1 MTNNIKNTPNAKTI
15 FKSVLNIQNTADVW
29 NKEHYEGAVKGLYA
43 ILRDVYEQVALLRSE
58 NAEFRTEFVNL
69 AKKKKF
75 PFNKGTSIEVLVLR
89 VVFNIDNP
97 NNKRP
102 HRYAKALNVARTDKV
117 QPEDFV
123 TWLTNIGGIDN
134 VESKDAE
141 AKRLE
146 REAKDAETLAKLIDT
161 AENLVSIKP
170 MTAAKPSNGVSSNL
184 SVALVRHNGDKK
196 EIVGHSD
203 NEALIQSML
212 HKLKEVFE
220 KEVSAANSNEAR
232 DAVQQT
238 KEQVRNEVTA
248 QAG

>member
-1 MTNNIKNTPNAKTI
+1 
-15 FKSVLNIQNTADVW
+15 
-29 NKEHYEGAVKGLYA
+29 
-43 ILRDVYEQVALLRSE
+43 
-58 NAEFRTEFVNL
+58 
-69 AKKKKF
+69 
-75 PFNKGTSIEVLVLR
+75 
-89 VVFNIDNP
+89 
-97 NNKRP
+97 
-102 HRYAKALNVARTDKV
+102 
-117 QPEDFV
+117 
-123 TWLTNIGGIDN
+123 
-134 VESKDAE
+134 
-141 AKRLE
+141 
-146 REAKDAETLAKLIDT
+146 
-161 AENLVSIKP
+161 

-238 KEQVRNEVTA
+238 KEQVRSEVTA

>member
-15 FKSVLNIQNTADVW
+15 FKSVLNIQSTADVW

-43 ILRDVYEQVALLRSE
+43 ILRDVYEQVALLRNE
-58 NAEFRTEFVNL
+58 TPEFRTEFTTL
-69 AKKKKF
+69 AKNKNF
-75 PFNKGTSIEVLVLR
+75 PYNKGTSIEVIALR
-89 VVFNIDNP
+89 VVFNITDA

-102 HRYAKALNVARTDKV
+102 HRYARALTVARTDNI

-123 TWLTNIGGIDN
+123 NWLTQIGGIDN

-141 AKRLE
+141 EKRLA
-146 REAKDAETLAKLIDT
+146 REAKEAEKLAKLIDA

-170 MTAAKPSNGVSSNL
+170 MTAAKPSSGVSSNL

-238 KEQVRNEVTA
+238 KEQVRSEVTA